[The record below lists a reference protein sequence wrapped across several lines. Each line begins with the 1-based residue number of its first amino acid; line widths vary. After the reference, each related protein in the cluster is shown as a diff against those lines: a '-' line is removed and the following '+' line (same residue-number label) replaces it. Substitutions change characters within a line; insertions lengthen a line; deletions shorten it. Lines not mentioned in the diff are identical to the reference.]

1 MKNVV
6 LSLVAL
12 AGIAA
17 VANAAPVSLTP
28 NAGFGVNGWVA
39 PVAGSTLG
47 TVGNE
52 RSFAYN
58 PATGN
63 LIIASRSG
71 GNSLKTY
78 SGTTGAEVGALNLGS
93 GVISGG
99 TFQINQVGVTR
110 DGQIFVGNLST
121 DTRPTASTLNP
132 IKIYRWASEAASVD
146 STPWASTTVASPVA
160 ALALR
165 MGDSMDVTGSGANA
179 RVVMG
184 HGNNAAIG
192 GYTIFQAG
200 GVKNSVTTFSP
211 ALTGS
216 RFRLGL
222 TFGANANE
230 VYGKVSSDS
239 LYGTSYVD
247 GNAVGTRTST
257 AIALTSGGES
267 HMDYANIGGAPILA
281 VLDQNNSTL
290 RVYNLTNPN
299 NPVLLASANATSGT
313 LASNGN
319 GTGAVQFGAIDHAN
333 QTATI
338 YAMASNQ
345 GISSYTFVV
354 PAPGAAALLALG
366 GLVAT
371 RRRR

>member
-28 NAGFGVNGWVA
+28 NSGFGVNGWVA
-39 PVAGSTLG
+39 PVTGSTLG
-47 TVGNE
+47 TGNNE

-63 LIIASRSG
+63 LIVASRTG

-78 SGTTGAEVGALNLGS
+78 SGATGAQVGQLDLGT

-110 DGQIFVGNLST
+110 DGQIFVGNLQT
-121 DTRPTASTLNP
+121 DTRTNA
-132 IKIYRWASEAASVD
+132 IKIYRWANESSTID
-146 STPWASTTVASPVA
+146 SSPWFNAPVNLNPPVPA
-160 ALALR
+160 TLATR

-200 GVKNSVTTFSP
+200 GVKTSVTTFSP
-211 ALTGS
+211 TLTGS

-247 GNAVGTRTST
+247 GNSVGTRTST

-267 HMDYANIGGAPILA
+267 QMDYANIGGAPILA

-290 RVYNLTNPN
+290 RVYNLTDPN

-313 LASNGN
+313 LTGNAN
-319 GTGAVQFGAIDHAN
+319 GTGSVQFGAIDHAN

>member
-28 NAGFGVNGWVA
+28 NSGFGVNGWVA
-39 PVAGSTLG
+39 PVTGSTLG
-47 TVGNE
+47 TGNNE
-52 RSFAYN
+52 RAFAYN

-63 LIIASRSG
+63 LIVASRSG

-78 SGTTGAEVGALNLGS
+78 SGSTGAQVSQLDLGT

-99 TFQINQVGVTR
+99 TFQINQVGVSR
-110 DGQIFVGNLST
+110 DGQIFVGNLQA
-121 DTRPTASTLNP
+121 DTRTNAM
-132 IKIYRWASEAASVD
+132 KIYRWASEGATID
-146 STPWASTTVASPVA
+146 STPWANTTVNLNPPVPA
-160 ALALR
+160 ALATR
-165 MGDSMDVTGSGANA
+165 MGDSMDVTGSGSDV

-192 GYTIFQAG
+192 GYTVFTATSRT
-200 GVKNSVTTFSP
+200 SVTTFSP
-211 ALTGS
+211 ALAGS

-222 TFGANANE
+222 TFGASAND
-230 VYGKVSSDS
+230 VFGKVSSDS
-239 LYGTSYVD
+239 LYGTSYAD
-247 GNAVGTRTST
+247 GNSVGTRTST

-267 HMDYANIGGAPILA
+267 NIDYANIGGTPILA
-281 VLDQNNSTL
+281 ALDQNNSTL
-290 RVYNLTNPN
+290 RVYDMTDPN
-299 NPVLLASANATSGT
+299 NPVLLANANATSGT
-313 LASNGN
+313 LSPNGN
-319 GTGAVQFGAIDHAN
+319 GTGSVQFGAIDHAN

-338 YAMASNQ
+338 YAMATNQ

-354 PAPGAAALLALG
+354 PAPGSVALLALG
-366 GLVAT
+366 GLAAA

>member
-28 NAGFGVNGWVA
+28 NSGFGVNGWVA
-39 PVAGSTLG
+39 PVSGSTLG
-47 TVGNE
+47 TASNE

-58 PATGN
+58 RATGN

-110 DGQIFVGNLST
+110 DGQIFVGNLQT
-121 DTRPTASTLNP
+121 DTRTNA
-132 IKIYRWASEAASVD
+132 IKIYRWANEGATIDAS
-146 STPWASTTVASPVA
+146 PWVNTTVNLNPPVPA
-160 ALALR
+160 ALATR
-165 MGDSMDVTGSGANA
+165 MGDSMDVTGSGSNA

-184 HGNNAAIG
+184 HANNPAIG
-192 GYTIFQAG
+192 GYTVFTATG
-200 GVKNSVTTFSP
+200 RTSVTTFSP

-222 TFGANANE
+222 TFGATDND
-230 VYGKVSSDS
+230 VLGKVSSDS
-239 LYGTSYVD
+239 LYGTSYTD
-247 GNAVGTRTST
+247 GNSVGTRTST

-267 HMDYANIGGAPILA
+267 QMDYANIGGAPILA

-290 RVYNLTNPN
+290 RVYNLTDAN

-313 LASNGN
+313 LTSNGN
-319 GTGAVQFGAIDHAN
+319 GTGSVQFGAIDHAN

-338 YAMASNQ
+338 YAMATNQ

>member
-12 AGIAA
+12 AGLAA
-17 VANAAPVSLTP
+17 VASAAPVSLTP
-28 NAGFGVNGWVA
+28 NSGFGVNGWLA

-47 TVGNE
+47 TSNNE

-63 LIIASRSG
+63 LIVASRTG

-78 SGTTGAEVGALNLGS
+78 SGATGAEVGALNLGT

-110 DGQIFVGNLST
+110 DGQIFVGNLQT
-121 DTRPTASTLNP
+121 DTRTNN
-132 IKIYRWASEAASVD
+132 IKIYRWSNESAAVD
-146 STPWASTTVASPVA
+146 STPWANTTVASPVGA
-160 ALALR
+160 VALR
-165 MGDSMDVTGSGANA
+165 MGDSMDVTGSGTDA

-184 HGNNAAIG
+184 HGNNLAIG

-200 GVKNSVTTFSP
+200 GVKTSVTTFSP

-247 GNAVGTRTST
+247 GNSVGTRLST

-267 HMDYANIGGAPILA
+267 QMDYANIGGAPILA

-290 RVYNLTNPN
+290 RVYNLTDPN

-313 LASNGN
+313 LASNAN
-319 GTGAVQFGAIDHAN
+319 GSGSVQFGAIDHAN

-338 YAMASNQ
+338 YAMATNQ

-354 PAPGAAALLALG
+354 PAPGSAALLALG